1 MMNVLNPGLVMSNG
15 ASEAPRALVRD
26 MLRAVPGAVVMH

>member
-15 ASEAPRALVRD
+15 ASEAPRVWFGIRAL
-26 MLRAVPGAVVMH
+26 AVPGAVVMH